1 MIDRQLTRV
10 LQDLAGQYPVVAVTG
25 PRQSGK
31 TTLVQAAFV
40 EHEYVLLE
48 DPDQRAFALEDP
60 RRFLEAHEGP
70 VILDEVHRVP
80 ELFSYLQGRIDE
92 NPRPGRFVLT
102 GSNNFLL
109 HEGISQSLAGRV
121 ALLTLLPFSLG
132 ELKGYEPV
140 AAGLEANLHTGF
152 YPRIHEKG
160 LSPSRWYAGYV
171 DTYLERD
178 VRRLLNVSDLGRFQ
192 LFLRHCAAR
201 AGQLVNLSSLGND
214 CGITFNTARSW
225 LSVLEASYVIRL
237 LRPFHTNF
245 GKRLV
250 KAPKL
255 HFLDPGL
262 LSYLLE
268 IDSPRELLT
277 HSSRGAVFETLVF
290 AELLKARLN
299 AGLPERLYFWRDYA
313 GHEVDFVWGTAASA
327 MAIEAKSGKTITR
340 DSFKGLRYWASLHG
354 TNAPDGIVVYGGD
367 ESHQRRAGRVLSWRD
382 LPTIPP

>member
-1 MIDRQLTRV
+1 MIIRHQTPI

-31 TTLVQAAFV
+31 TTLVQTALPG
-40 EHEYVLLE
+40 HDYVLLE
-48 DPDQRAFALEDP
+48 DPDQRAFASQDP
-60 RRFLEAHEGP
+60 RRFLEAHDGP

-80 ELFSYLQGRIDE
+80 ELFSYLQGWADAD
-92 NPRPGRFVLT
+92 PRPGRFILT

-121 ALLTLLPFSLG
+121 ALMTLLPFSMV
-132 ELKGYEPV
+132 ELTD
-140 AAGLEANLHTGF
+140 AGQTPESLEEVLHAGF
-152 YPRIHEKG
+152 YPRIHAQG
-160 LSPSRWYAGYV
+160 LAPGRWYAGYV

-178 VRRLLNVSDLGRFQ
+178 VRRLVNVTDLGRFQ
-192 LFLRHCAAR
+192 VFLRHCAAR

-214 CGITFNTARSW
+214 CGITHNTVRSW

-237 LRPFHTNF
+237 LRPFHANF

-250 KAPKL
+250 KTPKL

-277 HSSRGAVFETLVF
+277 HACRGAIFETFVY
-290 AELLKARLN
+290 AELLKSRLN
-299 AGLPERLYFWRDYA
+299 AGLPERLHFWRDLA
-313 GHEVDFVWGTAASA
+313 GHEIDFVLGTAASPL
-327 MAIEAKSGKTITR
+327 AIEAKSGKTITR
-340 DSFKGLRYWASLHG
+340 DSFKGLRYWSSLRDSDQKEG
-354 TNAPDGIVVYGGD
+354 VVVYGGD
-367 ESHQRRAGRVLSWRD
+367 DSHMRSEGRVLSWRD
-382 LPTIPP
+382 LPVS